1 MKLFPLAAVA
11 AAAIALVVFVA
22 LGRPSAARS
31 ASSSRGDS
39 ITVTGVGEATVAPD
53 QATFDFVVETTGAT
67 AREALAANAT
77 QTHDVLFA
85 LEKNGVRPA
94 DIQTQDVSTY
104 SRAPDQS
111 GFAASHDLV
120 VLVRDLPKAG
130 TIVDA
135 GVASGAD
142 QVSGPT
148 FSRSDK
154 DALYRDALRAALA
167 QARAKAQALAEAS
180 HVALGSV
187 TKVEEQTDAGYVP
200 FASDQQMYSSARAVA
215 KTPIA
220 KGRQKTEAT
229 VDVTFAI
236 A

>member
-1 MKLFPLAAVA
+1 MKLFPLVAVA

-22 LGRPSAARS
+22 LGRPNTAHS
-31 ASSSRGDS
+31 ASPSRGDS
-39 ITVTGVGEATVAPD
+39 ITVTGVGEAAVAPD
-53 QATFDFVVETTGAT
+53 QATFNFVVETTGAT

-120 VLVRDLPKAG
+120 VLVRDLSKAG

-135 GVASGAD
+135 AVASGAD
-142 QVSGPT
+142 QVNGPT

-187 TKVEEQTDAGYVP
+187 TKVEEQTDSGYVP
-200 FASDQQMYSSARAVA
+200 IASQDMYRAA
-215 KTPIA
+215 AAAPTPIA
-220 KGRQKTEAT
+220 KGKQKTEAT
-229 VDVTFAI
+229 VSVTFAI

>member
-1 MKLFPLAAVA
+1 MDIVA
-11 AAAIALVVFVA
+11 ALFVEN
-22 LGRPSAARS
+22 LEFRQ
-31 ASSSRGDS
+31 
-39 ITVTGVGEATVAPD
+39 VAGGSTRID
-53 QATFDFVVETTGAT
+53 ITGAFFSEPV
-67 AREALAANAT
+67 AE
-77 QTHDVLFA
+77 F
-85 LEKNGVRPA
+85 PA
-94 DIQTQDVSTY
+94 HMT
-104 SRAPDQS
+104 P
-111 GFAASHDLV
+111 HLV

>member
-1 MKLFPLAAVA
+1 MKFFPLAAVA

-22 LGRPSAARS
+22 LSRPNAARS
-31 ASSSRGDS
+31 AAPSRGDS

-53 QATFDFVVETTGAT
+53 Q
-67 AREALAANAT
+67 
-77 QTHDVLFA
+77 
-85 LEKNGVRPA
+85 
-94 DIQTQDVSTY
+94 
-104 SRAPDQS
+104 S
-111 GFAASHDLV
+111 GFAASHDHV
-120 VLVRDLPKAG
+120 VLVRNLPKAG
-130 TIVDA
+130 TIVGA
-135 GVASGAD
+135 AVASGAD

-154 DALYRDALRAALA
+154 DALYREALRAALA
-167 QARAKAQALAEAS
+167 QARAKAQSLAEAS

-187 TKVEEQTDAGYVP
+187 TKVEEQTDTGYVP
-200 FASDQQMYSSARAVA
+200 FAGDQPMYRSAEAAA

-236 A
+236 G

>member
-1 MKLFPLAAVA
+1 MKFFPLAAVA
-11 AAAIALVVFVA
+11 AAVIAFVVFVV
-22 LGRPSAARS
+22 LGRPGTARS
-31 ASSSRGDS
+31 AAPSRGDS

-53 QATFDFVVETTGAT
+53 QATFDFVVETTGGT

-85 LEKNGVRPA
+85 LEKHGVRPA
-94 DIQTQDVSTY
+94 DIQTQNVSTY
-104 SRAPDQS
+104 SRGPDQS

-130 TIVDA
+130 PIVDA
-135 GVASGAD
+135 AVASGAD

-167 QARAKAQALAEAS
+167 QARAKAQSLAEAS

-187 TKVEEQTDAGYVP
+187 TKVEEQTDTGYP
-200 FASDQQMYSSARAVA
+200 QFASDQQMYSSAGAVA

-220 KGRQKTEAT
+220 KGRQTTEAT
-229 VDVTFAI
+229 VNVTFAI